1 MTKCYYDTVDA
12 LQYEVKDY
20 LDKQRI
26 KYDVGY
32 PDRFHGVR
40 FTIYAEKEDVVKLLK
55 EGGFGV
61 VDFHGVDMVRDPW
74 VLTPTDVIDRLCE
87 IRADIR
93 MHLLSAQVVDDK
105 LTLPSKEVI
114 DKEVDAITNLING
127 ILHSFLEVQT
137 AAYNDGYKAGYT
149 DGTNHFS
156 KKETDS

>member
-1 MTKCYYDTVDA
+1 MIGCYYDTVDA

-20 LDKQRI
+20 LDKQHI
-26 KYDVGY
+26 KYDVGS
-32 PDRFHGVR
+32 PDRYHRVR
-40 FTIYAEKEDVVKLLK
+40 FTIYEEKEDVVKLLK

-74 VLTPTDVIDRLCE
+74 ALTPIDVIDRLCE

-93 MHLLSAQVVDDK
+93 MHILSAQVVDNK

-114 DKEVDAITNLING
+114 DKEVDAVTNLINS
-127 ILHSFLEVQT
+127 IEHSFLEVQT

-156 KKETDS
+156 KQGADS